1 MSVDLTAGLFAAAV
15 AANAFGSA
23 LGMAGGIIIV
33 PVLVGIA
40 GAPLPVAIAVS
51 LVSVVACSCASSPNF
66 LAAGIV
72 DLRLAV
78 VLEVATTTGALVGVL
93 LAGVVPAPI
102 LFALFSLVL
111 GVSATMVWTGGRR
124 REGAPADITESPRM
138 GLGMGLMFAAGMLA
152 TLLGIGAGVL
162 KIPAMDFA
170 LRLPIRVSSATANLM
185 IGVTAAGGAGAYLLR
200 GEVDAGLTVPI
211 VLGSVLGSW
220 LGAHL
225 LTRAPATLLRSALA
239 FVLTG
244 LALLTAIG
252 VAGAGPFGKIA

>member
-1 MSVDLTAGLFAAAV
+1 MSVGLTSGLFAAAV
-15 AANAFGSA
+15 GANAFGSA

-51 LVSVVACSCASSPNF
+51 LVSVVACSCASSPSF

-93 LAGVVPAPI
+93 LVGVVPAPV

-111 GVSATMVWTGGRR
+111 AVSAAMVCAGGRR
-124 REGAPADITESPRM
+124 REEARAGGAERPRM
-138 GLGMGLMFAAGMLA
+138 RLGMGLMFAAGMLA

-162 KIPAMDFA
+162 KIPAMDVA

-200 GEVDAGLTVPI
+200 GEVDPSLAVPI

-220 LGAHL
+220 LGARL
-225 LTRAPATLLRSALA
+225 LTRAPATLLRASLA
-239 FVLTG
+239 SVLTG
-244 LALLTAIG
+244 LALLIAIG
-252 VAGAGPFGKIA
+252 VAGLGPFGRVA